1 MQFGDLNND
10 WMTHSRPLIIIIGS
24 SLILDRET
32 TTKGLL
38 GTISGVI
45 FRGKISFGRL
55 VLEFCVDKKGFLF
68 TVMAWRQQRVFFF
81 VLMNLAFLVFFS
93 NSD

>member
-1 MQFGDLNND
+1 
-10 WMTHSRPLIIIIGS
+10 MTHSRPLIIIIGS

-45 FRGKISFGRL
+45 FLGKISFGRL
-55 VLEFCVDKKGFLF
+55 VLEFCGDKKRFFLYRNGFETTTSLLLCLDESGF
-68 TVMAWRQQRVFFF
+68 FGVFF
-81 VLMNLAFLVFFS
+81 
-93 NSD
+93 